1 MTLRQSLLTVALAA
15 VWGSSYLLIKYAL
28 EGFRPEVIVF
38 LRAAGAAA
46 ALAVVV
52 RFQGPA
58 NRAAVRRAFR
68 RPGIALLL
76 GLLAIAAVGG
86 VELTNSP
93 VTLNKVV
100 TLPIAAP
107 FTLISFGELHVPSGL
122 TAVLIAPVPLFVAAF
137 APFLDREEII
147 SPRQAAGLV
156 VGLAGVGLL
165 VGVETIDS
173 LPQFLGAIGVLGACA
188 SYALSGFVV
197 KRRFRDAPSISTSL
211 VSVSAAA
218 ALTVVPAALTFGGAG
233 TPGLRAILSVLAL
246 GVIHTALAFV
256 LFYKLLAELGPG
268 RGSLVAYL
276 APAVALAYGAVLLD
290 EAVTPPAVAGLVLI
304 LAGVLLASRRA
315 PEPVAATASAPSE

>member
-76 GLLAIAAVGG
+76 GLLA
-86 VELTNSP
+86 
-93 VTLNKVV
+93 
-100 TLPIAAP
+100 IAAP